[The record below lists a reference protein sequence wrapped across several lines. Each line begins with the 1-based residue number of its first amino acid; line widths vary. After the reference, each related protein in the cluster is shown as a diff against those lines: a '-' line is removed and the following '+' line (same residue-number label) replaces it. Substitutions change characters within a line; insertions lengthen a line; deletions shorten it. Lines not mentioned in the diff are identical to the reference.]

1 MAPKLVGNS
10 VIKMTALFVA
20 VVVDLLLLP
29 VFAFVAVATSITRRL
44 RRQPL
49 RIVWGSTPLI
59 NNVYWSRAMK
69 AGGFESETFMF
80 NFYSISK
87 REDFDRILLEEYRWC
102 PIPFRPYL
110 GFISAL
116 IRYDVVVTSFS
127 GFMLVTPV
135 LKRVQ
140 AWLFRLAAMRTI
152 VIPYGAD
159 SYVYRRIRSV
169 GVLQGLLFSY
179 PEAARKQ
186 KQIARDVDYWSKR
199 ADVIIAGGLAPD
211 GIGRWDVP
219 LSSVLFIDLDQWQ
232 PASRYSSANGL
243 NGVVTI
249 GHTPNHRG
257 FKGTEFLIEAVERLR
272 TEGLLVELRLFEG
285 VSNEEVRRVLRDEI
299 DVLVEQLIYTGHAM
313 SGLEGMASGLPVV
326 CNLEDEQYLLPARR
340 WSFFG
345 ECPLVSAEPENLV
358 AVLRELITKPELR
371 KEIGQMGRQYA
382 EKYHGLDSCRYLFT
396 AVIDYLYGR
405 RGSIMDLYHPLTS
418 DYVKRSPRIAPP
430 LEKNRLKLS

>member
-1 MAPKLVGNS
+1 MAPNRASNS
-10 VIKMTALFVA
+10 VIKITVLIVA

-29 VFAFVAVATSITRRL
+29 VFAVVAIATSITRR
-44 RRQPL
+44 RSQPP

-110 GFISAL
+110 GFLSAL
-116 IRYDVVVTSFS
+116 VRYDVVVTSFS
-127 GFMLVTPV
+127 GFMLVTPI
-135 LKRVQ
+135 LRRVQ
-140 AWLFRLAAMRTI
+140 AWLFRLAAIRTI

-159 SYVYRRIRSV
+159 SYVYRRLRSV
-169 GVLQGLLFSY
+169 GLLQGLLFSY
-179 PEAARKQ
+179 PKAARKQ
-186 KQIARDVDYWSKR
+186 KLIARDVDYWSKR
-199 ADVIIAGGLAPD
+199 ANVVIAGGLAPD

-219 LSSVLFIDLDQWQ
+219 ISSVLFIDLDQWH
-232 PASRYSSANGL
+232 PVSRYSSANGF

-257 FKGTEFLIEAVERLR
+257 FKGSEFLIEAVERLKA
-272 TEGLLVELRLFEG
+272 EGLQVELRLLEG
-285 VSNEEVRRVLRDEI
+285 VSNEQIRRVLREEI
-299 DVLVEQLIYTGHAM
+299 DILVEQLIYTGHAM

-358 AVLRELITKPELR
+358 TVLRELITKPELR
-371 KEIGQMGRQYA
+371 EELGRMSRQYA

-405 RGSIMDLYHPLTS
+405 RASLMDLYHPLTS
-418 DYVKRSPRIAPP
+418 DYVKRSPRIVPP